1 MAKTIRAVFD
11 GEVLRP
17 ERPTDLQPQR
27 TYEITIEREV
37 PPEEGQT
44 AEEYPLTKIAQLAKD
59 LGVEDLSSRHNEYA
73 HRRLESDSK
82 GA

>member
-17 ERPTDLQPQR
+17 EQPTGLQPQK

-37 PPEEGQT
+37 SPQEDSSP
-44 AEEYPLTKIAQLAKD
+44 EEYPLTQIVRLATD
-59 LGVEDLSSRHNEYA
+59 LGIDDLATGHDRYA
-73 HRRLESDSK
+73 HRQIERKTEN
-82 GA
+82 A

>member
-17 ERPTDLQPQR
+17 EQPTDLKPQQ

-37 PPEEGQT
+37 SSREGSAT
-44 AEEYPLTKIAQLAKD
+44 EEYPLTQIAKLARD
-59 LGVEDLSSRHNEYA
+59 VGVEDLSTGHDRYA
-73 HRRLESDSK
+73 HRRVRSDGENS
-82 GA
+82 

>member
-17 ERPTDLQPQR
+17 EHPTDLEPTK

-37 PPEEGQT
+37 PAENSQT
-44 AEEYPLTKIAQLAKD
+44 RDDYPLTQIAKLTMD
-59 LGVEDLSSRHNEYA
+59 LGVEDLSIGHDRYA
-73 HRRLESDSK
+73 HRRVESS
-82 GA
+82 GESA

>member
-17 ERPTDLQPQR
+17 EQPTDLEPQK

-37 PPEEGQT
+37 SPKERPRR
-44 AEEYPLTKIAQLAKD
+44 EEYPLTQIAQLATD
-59 LGVEDLSSRHNEYA
+59 LGVEDLSTGHDRYA
-73 HRRLESDSK
+73 HRWIGHETER
-82 GA
+82 G

>member
-17 ERPTDLQPQR
+17 ERPTDLQPQK

-37 PPEEGQT
+37 SPGEGQAT
-44 AEEYPLTKIAQLAKD
+44 EEDPLTHIAELATD
-59 LGVEDLSSRHNEYA
+59 LGVEDLSTGHDRYA
-73 HRRLESDSK
+73 HRRIGSEKES
-82 GA
+82 A